1 MFKSKRKFEGD
12 IGCEWA
18 KDDTLD
24 KRFEELPEYCDFI
37 AVRHWLLKCGS
48 TPCFEMFFEKEFLKT
63 YLDSKVAAGDAL
75 EIWHVYDEK
84 LLYIHAKMPDDNGL
98 IPVKGCAY

>member
-24 KRFEELPEYCDFI
+24 KRLEELPEYCDFI
-37 AVRHWLLKCGS
+37 AVRH
-48 TPCFEMFFEKEFLKT
+48 
-63 YLDSKVAAGDAL
+63 
-75 EIWHVYDEK
+75 
-84 LLYIHAKMPDDNGL
+84 
-98 IPVKGCAY
+98 